1 MPVFIEY
8 KMNKCDHD
16 SLIKGYQSVHQT
28 HLLTQDYYRVLIWI
42 DIRWALWWGGYGCW
56 RGGMRKISRGVARLR
71 YCYRRLLS
79 HPNWAEI
86 IDEKIHRSMDP
97 ADEYSLRGGERTGS
111 QFLKEWNDR
120 SIERDCLL
128 YYYDLWIHLPNPSH
142 KQKKNTV
149 IQSKTKTKKQ
159 LKQWY
164 KVEEEDV
171 ERRSR

>member
-1 MPVFIEY
+1 MT
-8 KMNKCDHD
+8 
-16 SLIKGYQSVHQT
+16 LLLKGINQSINILVNSGLLSRVNSNWHSMGCEEVATVAGEEAWGRYQE
-28 HLLTQDYYRVLIWI
+28 VLPGSGI
-42 DIRWALWWGGYGCW
+42 A
-56 RGGMRKISRGVARLR
+56 IS
-71 YCYRRLLS
+71 RLLS